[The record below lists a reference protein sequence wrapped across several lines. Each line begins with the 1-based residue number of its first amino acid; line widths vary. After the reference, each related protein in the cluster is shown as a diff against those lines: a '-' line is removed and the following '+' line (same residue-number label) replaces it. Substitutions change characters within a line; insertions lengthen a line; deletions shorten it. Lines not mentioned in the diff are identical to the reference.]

1 MGHWHGGELGEEAR
15 GEEDPDVRLSVG
27 RVTGP
32 GWERDGDPV
41 LPHSQKSAHLR
52 RQVAYFRLGLANTMA
67 SGALSSRN
75 WLSFPLGEATN

>member
-1 MGHWHGGELGEEAR
+1 MSGCQWDESR
-15 GEEDPDVRLSVG
+15 
-27 RVTGP
+27 GP